1 MIKRKTTMQDV
12 ADRVQ
17 VSKTAVS
24 LAFNNPHKLSE
35 DTLNRI
41 LQAAAELGYSQD
53 PAARMLRTRR
63 TDSLGLLLPQEIDKV
78 LENPY
83 YAQFLQG
90 VGQTCHREGFTLLL
104 APPLRGSM
112 LKAIPYSAVDG
123 FIVTGL
129 EYDRGEVN
137 ALRQRGIP
145 FVLVDSELHDG
156 VPWVEID
163 ETEGMRSLVAYMLDL
178 GHRRI
183 ALVSFATDIEGGH
196 RNWHGPALRRMQ
208 GAISALSEYDLT
220 PESGGIE
227 VLEVPCTRSG
237 GIEAFHQL
245 WNVSEPPTAIVAFSD
260 IIALGVLDA
269 ARDRGVSVPADVT
282 VTGFDD
288 VSEARWAIPA
298 LTTIRQPIETK
309 GRLAADYL
317 VDAIAG
323 TGSARTQQQRLHT
336 TLLVRDSSGPPPG
349 DSASRPKHVGDEPHA
364 PPQPT
369 LNG

>member
-1 MIKRKTTMQDV
+1 MNKRKTTMQDV
-12 ADRVQ
+12 ADLVQ

-24 LAFNNPHKLSE
+24 LAFNKPHKLSE
-35 DTLNRI
+35 ETLNRI
-41 LQAAAELGYSQD
+41 LQAAADLGYSQD

-83 YAQFLQG
+83 YPQFLQG
-90 VGQTCHREGFTLLL
+90 IGQTCQREGFTLLL

-123 FIVTGL
+123 FIVSGL
-129 EYDRGEVN
+129 EYDRGEVD

-145 FVLVDSELHDG
+145 FVLVDSELHEG

-163 ETEGMRSLVAYMLDL
+163 ETEGMRSLVAYLLGL

-183 ALVSFATDIEGGH
+183 ALVSFATDIEGGYP
-196 RNWHGPALRRMQ
+196 NWHGPALRRIQ
-208 GAISALSEYDLT
+208 GAIAALAEYDLT
-220 PESGGIE
+220 PDSDGMTVIE
-227 VLEVPCTRSG
+227 VACTRQG
-237 GIEAFHQL
+237 GTEAFNQL
-245 WNVSEPPTAIVAFSD
+245 WNSPNRPTAMVTFSD

-269 ARDRGVSVPADVT
+269 AREANVSVPAEIS

-288 VSEARWAIPA
+288 VAEAHWAFPP

-317 VDAIAG
+317 VDEITGAG
-323 TGSARTQQQRLHT
+323 LSRVHQQRLHT
-336 TLLVRDSSGPPPG
+336 TLLVRESSGPPP
-349 DSASRPKHVGDEPHA
+349 R
-364 PPQPT
+364 
-369 LNG
+369 